1 MFCYSQFYRSSY
13 RLSASCWQRRSA
25 ASHSSMSILNN
36 SLEAYRNMQD
46 LAISVVQL
54 VAYEAACRMSWLMY
68 TVKSIVKSTTP
79 SWPLSGAGGPPLTFR
94 DRPERRLDEDRPVRH
109 WAACS
114 LQQSTCRDCLVF

>member
-79 SWPLSGAGGPPLTFR
+79 SWPLSGAGGPPLTSGTSR
-94 DRPERRLDEDRPVRH
+94 TSTYDQIQG
-109 WAACS
+109 S
-114 LQQSTCRDCLVF
+114 LQHSTST